1 MEKQRQLT
9 DHKVNG
15 LNEAISIFVLD
26 DPGQGGANHSY
37 QISVPYA
44 PGATDEEHETVE
56 INFQNGSV
64 QEVGVNGISN
74 ESLLSVLIDRMCGFQ
89 FARNADGEYCVTA
102 PGKFAC
108 IENAI
113 ALTHMQEAMMWLQ
126 KRTRARMARGVEG
139 ENVA

>member
-1 MEKQRQLT
+1 MKKQRQLT

-44 PGATDEEHETVE
+44 PGATDEEHEIVE
-56 INFQNGSV
+56 INFQNGPV

-74 ESLLSVLIDRMCGFQ
+74 ESLLSVLIDRIRGFQ
-89 FARNADGEYCVTA
+89 YCRNAAGDFCQNA

-108 IENAI
+108 RENAI
-113 ALTHMQEAMMWLQ
+113 ALSHLEDALMWLQ
-126 KRTRARMARGVEG
+126 KRTRARMTRGVEG
-139 ENVA
+139 EDVA